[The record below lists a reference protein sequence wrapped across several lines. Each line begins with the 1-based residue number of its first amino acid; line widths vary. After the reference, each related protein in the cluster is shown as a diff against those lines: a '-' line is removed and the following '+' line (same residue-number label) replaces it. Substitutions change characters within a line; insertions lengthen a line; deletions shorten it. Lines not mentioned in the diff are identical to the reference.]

1 MFITCSTDV
10 HVFILHISALFKASS
25 KTLNLVPL
33 GGIPLSH
40 TPNNEWFYQSY
51 ISLLCS
57 VLIVGMRDYI
67 PVCTSTKMLIQL
79 FNVKHFFSYRSY
91 SNFKVLY
98 VVNVNHVQNC
108 FLLFFFFYF
117 FRYDICHNIWYLMRF
132 GLKNVLLFINLFI
145 YFYWRRLCFRKKD
158 FFFYR
163 LLVHPLKKKQIW
175 LDKWLFL

>member
-57 VLIVGMRDYI
+57 VLRVGMRDYI

-79 FNVKHFFSYRSY
+79 FNVKHFFSYRSC

-145 YFYWRRLCFRKKD
+145 YFYWRRLCFRKKI
-158 FFFYR
+158 FFF
-163 LLVHPLKKKQIW
+163 I
-175 LDKWLFL
+175 DFLYIPWRKNKFG